1 MTWAELSTKLRR
13 MSSVSLF
20 WLLGSVFAWL
30 LGSTGCRPDRF
41 STDPADLLAFSQD
54 TVLFDTVFTTIGSV
68 TLPLKVYNT
77 HDEALRLQTV
87 ELQGGA
93 SSPFRI
99 NVDGRSGLRVE
110 DLTLES
116 GDSLW
121 VFVEVTVDPTD
132 GLNPFV
138 VEDALLF
145 TLESGVTQEV
155 ALHAWG
161 QNAYF
166 HGGLESIETLAC
178 QEVWG
183 SDKPHV
189 IYGIVEVDKDC
200 SLRILQ
206 GTQVHVHQGGGLL
219 VNQGTL
225 EVEGALGAEVVFQG
239 DRLEPAYD
247 DLPGQWGVELD
258 FDFETEYGIESVTV
272 ARGGIWLYGS
282 KNSQINYAILKNGT
296 IGIQVD
302 TVGVANGYALRL
314 TNTRIHNMSALG
326 LFAQGGVIEGY
337 NNLIYDCG
345 TTAAA
350 FTLGGVYRMDH
361 CTFVNYWSEGVREA
375 PAVFF
380 NDWYEDIDGNI
391 QIRSLEGSE
400 FRNCIVWGN
409 NATLPDFDELA
420 ADLLAPPS
428 DPLFL
433 NSAVDADAGLFPG
446 DLLQGSSTAQAP
458 PFFSVI
464 DRDFHLASNASV
476 WEGGASNFSIVR
488 DLDGLPRAVG
498 LPDKGCFERQQ

>member
-1 MTWAELSTKLRR
+1 MTLANAGAKWRRWPLAVGVLWLWA
-13 MSSVSLF
+13 VLF
-20 WLLGSVFAWL
+20 WTLGT
-30 LGSTGCRPDRF
+30 TGCRPDRF
-41 STDPADLLAFSQD
+41 STDPSEQLSFSQD

-68 TLPLKVYNT
+68 TLPLKVFNRN
-77 HDEALRLQTV
+77 DAALRIRSV
-87 ELQGGA
+87 DLQGG
-93 SSPFRI
+93 STSPFRI
-99 NVDGRSGLRVE
+99 NVDGRSGLSIA
-110 DLTLES
+110 DLVVES

-121 VFVEVTVDPTD
+121 VFVEVTVDPTS
-132 GLNPFV
+132 GLSPFI

-166 HGGLESIETLAC
+166 HGGLDALETLPC

-206 GTQVHVHQGGGLL
+206 GTQVHVHKGGGLL

-247 DLPGQWGVELD
+247 DIPGQWGVELD
-258 FDFETEYGIESVTV
+258 FQFETLYGIESVTV

-282 KNSQINYAILKNGT
+282 KNSQIDYAIIKNGT

-302 TVGVANGYALRL
+302 TVGVANGYALKL
-314 TNTRIHNMSALG
+314 TNTRIFNMSALG

-345 TTAAA
+345 QTAAA

-380 NDWYEDIDGNI
+380 NDWYEDIDGNV
-391 QIRSLEGSE
+391 QIRSLDGSE

-428 DPLFL
+428 APLFV
-433 NSAVDADAGLFPG
+433 NCAVDSDADLFPA
-446 DLLQGSSTAQAP
+446 DLLQGSTTSQAP
-458 PFFSVI
+458 PFLSVM
-464 DRDFHLASNASV
+464 DRDFHLGTNSSV
-476 WEGGASNFSIVR
+476 WEGGGSSFSIVR
-488 DLDGLPRAVG
+488 DLDGLPRVVG